1 MSNGRYAFFKGAI
14 VSLFE
19 TAIVCRTFY
28 YLTLYI
34 MKKLIP
40 LLLIPLVLAG
50 CSGGLSSDAAK
61 EKVEGFINNT
71 LMAGAPIQAT
81 VTGVSKEN
89 GLFKIVVDAGGQT
102 VDSYL
107 TADGALFFPQAM
119 NIAEIEEQAAALGD
133 LPPTGAPVPPVDGE
147 AIEIK

>member
-1 MSNGRYAFFKGAI
+1 M
-14 VSLFE
+14 
-19 TAIVCRTFY
+19 
-28 YLTLYI
+28 

-50 CSGGLSSDAAK
+50 CSGGISNDAAK
-61 EKVEGFINNT
+61 EKVENFINDT

-81 VTGVSKEN
+81 VTSVTKEN

-107 TADGALFFPQAM
+107 TSDGSLFFPQAM
-119 NIAEIEEQAAALGD
+119 NIAEIEAQAAAMGD
-133 LPPTGAPVPPVDGE
+133 LTPPTPPVDVEGEESVDADGE
-147 AIEIK
+147 AVEEDVDADEEVTE